1 MECVGCLATEYE
13 VIQNYLNKDQEALKV
28 FESHGIIPTKR
39 RCELEV
45 NRGATFSVSCI
56 LRSSVRFEYL
66 GNKGEVYRRPA
77 GLGHAPQG

>member
-1 MECVGCLATEYE
+1 MEFVGCFAT
-13 VIQNYLNKDQEALKV
+13 IQNYLNKDQEALKV

-66 GNKGEVYRRPA
+66 GNKGDEVYRRPA
-77 GLGHAPQG
+77 GLGNAPQG